1 MNREVNM
8 KSVIDEAFTQYSG
21 AVLQSR
27 ALIDVR
33 DAIKPSARQI
43 FYCLYTDGFLPN
55 KPFKKTL
62 KATGSVARLYI
73 HGDSSAVGV
82 LMRAAQ
88 SFAMRY
94 PLAEVEGNEGNLITS
109 GNWAAPRYSSVRLS
123 PLTVKLFED
132 VKKDTIL
139 DWRDNYDDTEKYPT
153 VLPTKGFYNI
163 VNGSLGIGIGAAAA
177 IPQFNVVDVNAAM
190 EKLLLN
196 PDIDFED
203 IYCVPDFATGG
214 YLINEAEAKEAL
226 KVGSGGSCKLR
237 AKMEYHEKENCFVVT
252 EMPYGVYTS
261 TVCQELEAILES
273 DENIGIDRF
282 NDLTGEKPL
291 IKIYLTKEA
300 NPKKVERYLYKN
312 TSLQY
317 FFSINLTMLEDGRF
331 PKVFGWKEALQ
342 AHIDHEK
349 VVYRR
354 GFEYDVKKINDK
366 IHIIDG
372 LLICLASIDEVISV
386 IKSSKSTVEA
396 KTNLVNKFELDEI
409 QAQAVLDMK
418 LARLAKLE
426 VLKLK
431 EEKSSLIEDRD
442 HIEKILSEEI
452 LFNNELITGWQS
464 VAKKYGDEHRT
475 KVLNISEEQER
486 EEAELPPAKEVIVIV
501 SRNGGAK
508 RIAAENIQIQNKKTR
523 GERTRDDAVMVSIS
537 TNTIDTLMVFTNKGK
552 MYRLLVND
560 VPEGKSFYPLKN
572 LIEFDNDEEVIA
584 VTSLYRNTKAKYVLF
599 FTKQGL
605 IKKTAI
611 EEYTKIRRNK
621 GIAAIKLAEDDTI
634 ANVAFVDNQDAIVV
648 TRKGMAIRFD
658 TSLINPIGR
667 VTMGVK
673 AIKLNENDEVLCG
686 LPIYDERNTLA
697 IVTAAGYAK
706 RTSLDEFSLQG
717 RGGKGVITYKGTD
730 PDDSL
735 VAALLVTEE
744 DDVLLIGK
752 PSSLGVSCKQIP
764 LIGRATR
771 GNSMIKEG
779 RLSSAVK
786 I

>member
-386 IKSSKSTVEA
+386 IKSSKSTAEA
-396 KTNLVNKFELDEI
+396 KTNLVKKFELDEI

-431 EEKSSLIEDRD
+431 EEKSSLIENRD
-442 HIEKILSEEI
+442 HIEKILSEET
-452 LFNNELITGWQS
+452 LFNNELIAGWQS
-464 VAKKYGDEHRT
+464 VANKYGDEHRT
-475 KVLNISEEQER
+475 KVLNISEEQEK

-648 TRKGMAIRFD
+648 TKKGMAIRFD

-706 RTSLDEFSLQG
+706 RTSLDEFTLQG

-730 PDDSL
+730 PDDIL